1 MSMWTLELLCTS
13 RRPDIGFYICA
24 LAVVLQSI
32 RCDPVPQGKM
42 AKAMKATKAMKAK
55 WELKP
60 FTTKEKSPW
69 KAAVT
74 SVRKELKVRKRDH
87 PALFML
93 GAAGKHLY
101 EAVQEQY
108 KKAGSKNWKLKKF
121 SKKESAPWISAVA
134 SAQKQLH
141 VKSRVHPALFL
152 LSVVGKELYEAAQ
165 DFQTLSAG
173 LYALIYD

>member
-1 MSMWTLELLCTS
+1 
-13 RRPDIGFYICA
+13 
-24 LAVVLQSI
+24 
-32 RCDPVPQGKM
+32 M

-60 FTTKEKSPW
+60 FTAKEKSPW
-69 KAAVT
+69 KAAVS

-121 SKKESAPWISAVA
+121 SKKESAPWIAAVA

-152 LSVVGKELYEAAQ
+152 LSVVRTSIETSL
-165 DFQTLSAG
+165 
-173 LYALIYD
+173 

>member
-1 MSMWTLELLCTS
+1 MAKSM
-13 RRPDIGFYICA
+13 
-24 LAVVLQSI
+24 
-32 RCDPVPQGKM
+32 
-42 AKAMKATKAMKAK
+42 KAMKAKK

-60 FTTKEKSPW
+60 FTAKEKTPW
-69 KAAVT
+69 KTAVA

-93 GAAGKHLY
+93 GAAGKHIY

-108 KKAGSKNWKLKKF
+108 KKAGKKNWKLKKF
-121 SKKESAPWISAVA
+121 TKKESAPWIAAVA

-141 VKSRVHPALFL
+141 AKSRLHPALFL

-165 DFQTLSAG
+165 G
-173 LYALIYD
+173 LYTSPTKKTAMKAKKAMKAMK